1 MTSAGKREQGC
12 LCECGGQREGLH
24 RLSSSR
30 HKLSHHFC
38 GLSFKLNSDWLQHI
52 WENIFPN
59 QYPEHNDNALFL
71 YHGMKVSS
79 LFKFGKSF
87 LATFKSNFYLEL
99 LSRMQK
105 FIFRLCIDFFF
116 KMRRFIY
123 FFFFFK
129 KRLLTF
135 NSSTWVLMNENLHRQ

>member
-1 MTSAGKREQGC
+1 MSVGGREKDCIDCPPQD
-12 LCECGGQREGLH
+12 
-24 RLSSSR
+24 
-30 HKLSHHFC
+30 KLSHHFC

-99 LSRMQK
+99 LSRMQN
-105 FIFRLCIDFFF
+105 FIFR
-116 KMRRFIY
+116 
-123 FFFFFK
+123 FFFFLNETIYLLYFIFFK
-129 KRLLTF
+129 NAAHLQLKHLGLD
-135 NSSTWVLMNENLHRQ
+135 E